1 MDEQALDCEET
12 EEEEPR
18 GGRAMAVAVA
28 TQQAA
33 PTQRVAPL
41 GTPTPR
47 KAVAMYPT
55 LEGDYNDYVGAL
67 KGRASPM
74 PFNAFV
80 SMRAHGKPG
89 SVAGLPAGLPR
100 LAPSLLCTIDEEDHE
115 VDQH

>member
-1 MDEQALDCEET
+1 LYTWQVDEEALDCDDT
-12 EEEEPR
+12 EEEEVPR
-18 GGRAMAVAVA
+18 GGRAAVAAVAV
-28 TQQAA
+28 QRAA
-33 PTQRVAPL
+33 PV

-55 LEGDYNDYVGAL
+55 LEGDYRDYVDAL

-74 PFNAFV
+74 PFPAFV
-80 SMRAHGKPG
+80 SMRAHGKLG
-89 SVAGLPAGLPR
+89 SVAGLPAGQPR

>member
-1 MDEQALDCEET
+1 MSPWQVDEQALDCEDAEG
-12 EEEEPR
+12 EEPR
-18 GGRAMAVAVA
+18 GGRAAAVAV
-28 TQQAA
+28 
-33 PTQRVAPL
+33 PTQRVASL